1 MLPASDSVIS
11 FIQKRRDLI
20 VDQILARYLSPR
32 LRHYYF
38 RFLKTNGR
46 HIGILLL
53 VSILTFYRH
62 SHVTMHRPT
71 KFRRNWTIG
80 NGFMTSCRLLTWR
93 LYSVPNLFS
102 VSSLVTSHI
111 SEGRKVFANQISM
124 RHLNPRLRYYYIQF
138 LETNGCHI
146 KILVQTSILI
156 FSSLSA

>member
-1 MLPASDSVIS
+1 MLPASVIS

-93 LYSVPNLFS
+93 LQRPKSISGFRFGDVAHFRRSKSICKPNFDETSQSTAEILLHP
-102 VSSLVTSHI
+102 VS
-111 SEGRKVFANQISM
+111 GNK
-124 RHLNPRLRYYYIQF
+124 RLPY
-138 LETNGCHI
+138 
-146 KILVQTSILI
+146 
-156 FSSLSA
+156 